1 MSDYVISCC
10 STADLT
16 PAALD
21 ARDIKYI
28 YFNYELDGVPY
39 KDDLWQS
46 RTPHDLYDSMLAGA
60 SARTSQVGVGEYVEY
75 FTKFLEKGLDVL
87 HVTLSTGISGTYNS
101 AITARDLVLENFPER
116 TVTIVDSLAASS
128 GYGLLMDK
136 AADLRD
142 EGMGIGELAAW
153 IEQHRLNLQHWFFST
168 DLTFFIKGGR
178 ISKTAGLMGSLLRI
192 CPVMDVAPDG
202 SLRVVEKIRTKKKAM
217 QRTLQKM
224 QELAKGGAGY
234 AGKIYMCQSVCEDDA
249 RQMADLIEEAF
260 PNMSGRVETFPIGAV
275 IGAHTGPGTIAV
287 FFWGAE
293 RL

>member
-1 MSDYVISCC
+1 
-10 STADLT
+10 
-16 PAALD
+16 
-21 ARDIKYI
+21 
-28 YFNYELDGVPY
+28 
-39 KDDLWQS
+39 
-46 RTPHDLYDSMLAGA
+46 
-60 SARTSQVGVGEYVEY
+60 
-75 FTKFLEKGLDVL
+75 
-87 HVTLSTGISGTYNS
+87 
-101 AITARDLVLENFPER
+101 
-116 TVTIVDSLAASS
+116 
-128 GYGLLMDK
+128 
-136 AADLRD
+136 
-142 EGMGIGELAAW
+142 
-153 IEQHRLNLQHWFFST
+153 
-168 DLTFFIKGGR
+168 
-178 ISKTAGLMGSLLRI
+178 
-192 CPVMDVAPDG
+192 VMDVAPDG